1 MKTIDRVIETEAIQP
16 MILLLRGK
24 RVIIDSDLAR
34 LYGVT
39 TAALNQAVRRQA
51 ARFPGDF
58 AFKLTKVEKMELIT
72 ICDQFRK
79 LKHSRSL
86 PVAFTEHGAIMAACL
101 LNSPKAVEV
110 SVFVVRAFVRMR
122 ETLAATAEISAQ
134 LDELSQ
140 RVDDHDDAIERVIDT
155 LGQLTPSE
163 AGRRRRIGFRA
174 EPEEDY
180 RAAAT
185 CN

>member
-1 MKTIDRVIETEAIQP
+1 MRTIESTIETEDIQP
-16 MILLLRGK
+16 LILLLRGK

-51 ARFPGDF
+51 ARFPDDF
-58 AFKLTKVEKMELIT
+58 AFKLTRLEKMELIT
-72 ICDQFRK
+72 ICDRFRK
-79 LKHSRSL
+79 LKHSTAL

-101 LNSPKAVEV
+101 LNSPIAVDV

-155 LGQLTPSE
+155 LKQLTPPE
-163 AGRRRRIGFRA
+163 VCRRRRIGFRA
-174 EPEEDY
+174 EPEED
-180 RAAAT
+180 
-185 CN
+185 